1 MSIKK
6 DKTGRWLVH
15 IEKKGFKRIRKTFLT
30 KKEAE
35 QFEISVLSA
44 KPVES
49 VNEVTDQRRLA
60 ELVTLWFDYHGV
72 NLSDGERRRDK
83 LRVIAL
89 ELGNPIA
96 ANLSIEAVV
105 AWRADKLK
113 KGISKKTCNNFVGY
127 LLALFNTLVKYKVVG
142 SNPLRGIEFIK
153 VHERQLSY
161 LSHGQIDE
169 LLQAIRGRC
178 VNQSTYF
185 VTQLCLRTGAR
196 WGEAEQLRYKQLHNG
211 IVTFE
216 FTKSKKVRAI
226 PLEAGF
232 YQELKQWTTAIN
244 PDDRVFTNC
253 IGSFR
258 RAVSRSG
265 LDLPTGQC
273 SHILRHSFA
282 SHFVINGGNILSLQR
297 ILGHA
302 DITMTMRYAH
312 LAPDHLADA
321 IKFNPVAN
329 SQLVV
334 DLVVK

>member
-30 KKEAE
+30 KKDAE
-35 QFEISVLSA
+35 QFEISVLST

-89 ELGNPIA
+89 ELGNPVA

-142 SNPLRGIEFIK
+142 SIP
-153 VHERQLSY
+153 
-161 LSHGQIDE
+161 
-169 LLQAIRGRC
+169 AA
-178 VNQSTYF
+178 ST
-185 VTQLCLRTGAR
+185 TQLAVF
-196 WGEAEQLRYKQLHNG
+196 
-211 IVTFE
+211 I
-216 FTKSKKVRAI
+216 
-226 PLEAGF
+226 
-232 YQELKQWTTAIN
+232 
-244 PDDRVFTNC
+244 DDC
-253 IGSFR
+253 I
-258 RAVSRSG
+258 
-265 LDLPTGQC
+265 
-273 SHILRHSFA
+273 
-282 SHFVINGGNILSLQR
+282 FVISKNGVLVVNWLLIFINDDILPPPIYSEQGN
-297 ILGHA
+297 
-302 DITMTMRYAH
+302 
-312 LAPDHLADA
+312 A
-321 IKFNPVAN
+321 IKSIN
-329 SQLVV
+329 
-334 DLVVK
+334 